1 MTVPTFLVAGAAR
14 AGTTALVEGLRLH
27 PDVFVTQPKEPHYFA
42 FHGLDVACT
51 GPGDDRWFNRVV
63 VSDRE
68 RYLAL
73 FDDAGTASA
82 RGDGSVTTL
91 YHADKAVPEIL
102 RINPSMRVVIIL
114 REPVER
120 AFSSFTY
127 LRLRGVET
135 EVDFRRALDLE
146 AKRRVDGWH
155 HMWHYSAMSLYAD
168 DLRTIVDGLGRS
180 QVKVWFYDELTSNF
194 QRVLDEVVAFIGL
207 PAFHGRTRTVPR
219 VNVSGTAKSDV
230 VQSMI
235 AWATRTEL
243 ARSALKRVI
252 PFSVRERARSLAV
265 RTEAV
270 PAIDMHELTDRFADD
285 MCEVAQLVPGPHP
298 EWLRRFVRR
307 PTEH

>member
-73 FDDAGTASA
+73 FNDAGTASA

-102 RINPSMRVVIIL
+102 RANPSMRAVLIL

-146 AKRRVDGWH
+146 AKRRADGWH

-207 PAFHGRTRTVPR
+207 PASSWPHTDG
-219 VNVSGTAKSDV
+219 A
-230 VQSMI
+230 
-235 AWATRTEL
+235 A
-243 ARSALKRVI
+243 
-252 PFSVRERARSLAV
+252 RERLRDSEIGRGAV
-265 RTEAV
+265 DDRLGDENRAGPICTQTSD
-270 PAIDMHELTDRFADD
+270 PLQCPGTRAIAGGTHR
-285 MCEVAQLVPGPHP
+285 G
-298 EWLRRFVRR
+298 R
-307 PTEH
+307 PSD